1 MLDGKAGRIAL
12 DLISSKARLPRLT
25 REIDDVCSKIAW
37 HRLVIFK
44 EAANGDITQKK
55 KE

>member
-12 DLISSKARLPRLT
+12 DLNSSKACLPRLT
-25 REIDDVCSKIAW
+25 REIDDVGSKIAW

-44 EAANGDITQKK
+44 ETATGESEKID
-55 KE
+55 